1 MNKKTD
7 RVILLFSTLLS
18 VFLFSGC
25 SSSPANARNTAAEST
40 DGKTITIKLGTPNAS
55 GIMGGIAGIANEKG
69 FIAEELET
77 LGYGF
82 EVVGFAGAGPAV
94 NEALIG
100 GSIDFAILADFPAI
114 TAKAKGVDTTLI
126 AIENSLSN
134 CALAVS
140 PEADYQGIEDLVGKK
155 IAIPKGTYMQRFFVL
170 LVEEKGLNEK
180 DFEIIQMTN
189 DMESALIS
197 GSVDAILFTSD
208 NINKCVYVNKT
219 ARIIEN
225 TLDYPEFSGQSLFV
239 GRTKFIDEHPQ
250 AAAAILKGLSRGV
263 DYALENPEDAA
274 GILAEAGSSSN
285 EVIEA
290 TYGFTEDGAGERYIL
305 ELTDNSRK
313 KLDRTKTFL
322 LNHDFIA
329 NDFNISDWYRPEVF
343 ESIYENSG
351 Y

>member
-1 MNKKTD
+1 MNGKIE
-7 RVILLFSTLLS
+7 RVVLLIGALFS
-18 VFLFSGC
+18 VFLFTGC
-25 SSSPANARNTAAEST
+25 ASSSVNSGDPASKTA
-40 DGKTITIKLGTPNAS
+40 GKAITIKLGTPNAS
-55 GIMGGIAGIANEKG
+55 GNMGGIAGIANEKG
-69 FIAEELET
+69 FIAEELEQ
-77 LGYGF
+77 LGYTF

-100 GSIDFAILADFPAI
+100 GSIDYAILADFPAI

-140 PEADYQGIEDLVGKK
+140 PKASYQRIEDLVGKK

-170 LVEEKGLNEK
+170 LVEEKGLSEK

-208 NINKCVYVNKT
+208 NINKCVYINKT

-225 TLDYPEFSGQSLFV
+225 TLDYPEYSGQSLFV
-239 GRTKFIDEHPQ
+239 GRTKSVDEHPQ
-250 AAAAILKGLSRGV
+250 AAAAILKGLLRAV
-263 DYALENPEDAA
+263 DYALENPEEAA
-274 GILAEAGSSSN
+274 GVLAAAGSSSN

-290 TYGFTEDGAGERYIL
+290 TYGFAGEGAGERYIL
-305 ELTDNSRK
+305 ELTDGSRQ

-322 LNHDFIA
+322 LEHGLIA
-329 NDFNISDWYRPEVF
+329 NDFNISDWYRP
-343 ESIYENSG
+343 INIITPTR
-351 Y
+351 